1 MMIRKLTVMEVIVI
15 VSCGV
20 ECTAR
25 NMSSTGVHQPS
36 QPSQYVQ
43 ERAVGLEAA
52 PIKFRGPRARN
63 YAMR

>member
-36 QPSQYVQ
+36 QYVQ

>member
-25 NMSSTGVHQPS
+25 NINSPGVHQPS
-36 QPSQYVQ
+36 QYVE

-63 YAMR
+63 YASR